1 MPDARLPERPL
12 DIAEAFARLPLET
25 PERSAWP
32 RLADRLAAADA
43 RRPRPRWP
51 FALAAAAALV
61 LAIALPRLQTEDAP
75 GLTGQPVVA
84 GTDGEATLPSLMQE
98 SARLEHVIAAVT
110 NDQAGSAS
118 AMVLGL
124 QLEDELQRLD
134 ATLSQPGL
142 DAQAR
147 LDLWQQRVGLLRD
160 YASLQ
165 GTRQVLA
172 ADGEQLEGDLVA
184 VY

>member
-12 DIAEAFARLPLET
+12 EIAEAFARLPLET

-32 RLADRLAAADA
+32 RLAERLAAAEA

-51 FALAAAAALV
+51 FAMAAAAALV
-61 LAIALPRLQTEDAP
+61 LALALPRLQTEDAP
-75 GLTGQPVVA
+75 GVTGQPLA
-84 GTDGEATLPSLMQE
+84 GASGEASLPALMQE

-124 QLEDELQRLD
+124 HLEDELQRLD

>member
-32 RLADRLAAADA
+32 RLAERLAAADA

-51 FALAAAAALV
+51 FAMAAAAALLV
-61 LAIALPRLQTEDAP
+61 ALVLPRLQTEDAP
-75 GLTGQPVVA
+75 GVTGQPVA
-84 GTDGEATLPSLMQE
+84 RATDADTLPALMQE
-98 SARLEHVIAAVT
+98 SARLEHVIAAVS

-142 DAQAR
+142 EDEAR
-147 LDLWQQRVGLLRD
+147 RALWQQRVGLLRD

-172 ADGEQLEGDLVA
+172 ADGEQLDGGLVA

>member
-25 PERSAWP
+25 PGRSAWP
-32 RLADRLAAADA
+32 RLAERLAAAEA

-61 LAIALPRLQTEDAP
+61 LALALPRRQTEDAP
-75 GLTGQPVVA
+75 GVTGQPLVA
-84 GTDGEATLPSLMQE
+84 GPGDEASLPALMQE
-98 SARLEHVIAAVT
+98 SARLEHVPAVT

-142 DAQAR
+142 DEQAR

-172 ADGEQLEGDLVA
+172 AEGEQLEGDLVA